1 MCHTLTLHTTFTPYN
16 PVSLQEHKSTNL
28 AFWHLNKFSST
39 PELFWT
45 LVSHNSSSLLTRSL
59 THMRMSCE
67 RLAQWLTLS
76 LTNWT
81 NYLQSVALGVGRVVW
96 LSAYDSV
103 HMTQWPTRLKNLI
116 LSWLVARLNPSQWK
130 ESSFPQHE
138 RSSLT
143 GKMLSRET
151 AKVELI
157 TVWGKVNYRC
167 SHWHK
172 QQRRQQPLT
181 TAASSL
187 LTQPDSHWGS
197 RQPDAS
203 NTFWNHGFREQGEGA
218 GEAEFLHFFAEG
230 LNPLGSYMVTEG
242 EKCKVPHA
250 QPAAVGAAEEIPF

>member
-1 MCHTLTLHTTFTPYN
+1 
-16 PVSLQEHKSTNL
+16 
-28 AFWHLNKFSST
+28 
-39 PELFWT
+39 
-45 LVSHNSSSLLTRSL
+45 
-59 THMRMSCE
+59 
-67 RLAQWLTLS
+67 
-76 LTNWT
+76 
-81 NYLQSVALGVGRVVW
+81 
-96 LSAYDSV
+96 
-103 HMTQWPTRLKNLI
+103 MTQWPTRLKNLI

-203 NTFWNHGFREQGEGA
+203 NTFWNHGFREQGEG
-218 GEAEFLHFFAEG
+218 GGRVSSFLRRGVKSLGVIHGDRGRKMQSAARPACCCRSSG
-230 LNPLGSYMVTEG
+230 GNPFLSLQRSSLRQT
-242 EKCKVPHA
+242 
-250 QPAAVGAAEEIPF
+250 AVERTDYWTALMNQRTP